1 MLAERR
7 GEGLVVSSRHERC
20 QHRLVKLH
28 IGARSDPQ
36 RGVNMGTG
44 VRRLGDSLGEGCE
57 L

>member
-1 MLAERR
+1 M
-7 GEGLVVSSRHERC
+7 SSRHERC

-36 RGVNMGTG
+36 RGVNMHGMG
-44 VRRLGDSLGEGCE
+44 ARRRGDSVGEGRE